1 MPSPHGMLF
10 DILPPLVR
18 MLSHRQANLADPL
31 DLYFSYRLLL
41 ERKPDAG
48 GWKAWRR
55 ALRKGIPR
63 KNLVDSFLSSA
74 EFRQRYE
81 KPPVLVQTDYGFV
94 IFVDPDDMHI
104 GRGIVASR
112 TYEPH
117 VTAVL
122 RRELQ
127 EHHVFLDIGANMGW
141 FTLLAASILH
151 AGRVIAIE
159 PNYDDVQLLYRSL
172 LENGFAN
179 VCIFPYAAT
188 ETDVV
193 LQLNRSR
200 SNAYVAAAG
209 RVDHNAT
216 YVQGVRLD
224 ALLKDEP
231 RIDVIKM
238 DIEGHEP
245 LALKGM
251 QNIIRQHHPLIIS
264 EFHPKAMREYFTL
277 EARDYLEA
285 IIALDY
291 RLSVIAPN
299 GDELPFT
306 ASAEIL
312 EHWRAYNRKM
322 GSVDDIHLDILARPV

>member
-1 MPSPHGMLF
+1 MPDLHEMLF
-10 DILPPLVR
+10 EMLRPLVR
-18 MLSHRQANLADPL
+18 VLLGRKADWADPL
-31 DLYFSYRLLL
+31 DLYYSYRLLL
-41 ERKPDAG
+41 GRKPDAA

-55 ALRKGIPR
+55 ILRKGIPR
-63 KNLVDSFLSSA
+63 KNLVDDFLSSA

-81 KPPVLVQTDYGFV
+81 QPPALVQTDYGFV
-94 IFVDPDDMHI
+94 IFVDPDDLYI

-127 EHHVFLDIGANMGW
+127 EHQVFLDIGANMGW
-141 FTLLAASILH
+141 FTLLAASILR

-172 LENGFAN
+172 LENGFTN
-179 VCIFPYAAT
+179 VRIFPYAAT

-200 SNAYVAAAG
+200 SNAYVASVG
-209 RVDHNAT
+209 RVDHSAT
-216 YVQGVRLD
+216 YVPGVRLD
-224 ALLKDEP
+224 ALLAHEP
-231 RIDVIKM
+231 RIDVVKM

-251 QNIIRQHHPLIIS
+251 EGIVRRHRPLIVS
-264 EFHPKAMREYFTL
+264 EFHPKAMGEYFAL

-285 IIALDY
+285 IMALGY

-306 ASAEIL
+306 TSGDIM
-312 EHWRAYNRKM
+312 EHWRAYNRGL
-322 GSVDDIHLDILARPV
+322 GSVDDLHLDILARPL